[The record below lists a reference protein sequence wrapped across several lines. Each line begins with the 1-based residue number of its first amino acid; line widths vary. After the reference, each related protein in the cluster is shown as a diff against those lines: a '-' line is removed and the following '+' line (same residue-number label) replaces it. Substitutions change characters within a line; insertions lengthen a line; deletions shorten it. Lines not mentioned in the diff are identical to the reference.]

1 MKTLITLTSIT
12 TIIVMSILLIL
23 SGLKGYGEEVNQS
36 WINMSAN
43 SMYIIVVISCLLI
56 VFKEFKLDNKLWIV
70 LFSLPIDL
78 IILSF
83 ILPMFG
89 MRMHPLILF
98 IFDVYVLII
107 FSYYLGYQLH
117 SNSAMNSHTKE
128 NIDS

>member
-1 MKTLITLTSIT
+1 
-12 TIIVMSILLIL
+12 MSILLIL